1 MIYSFNKTNLNLIYL
16 FFTFILIDTLIY
28 LSGERTA
35 FGLITLATVFLILVI
50 NEYKLLRL
58 FALAVSIIIIT
69 IITILSP
76 EIRARNIE
84 GTINQMTVKLLIH

>member
-16 FFTFILIDTLIY
+16 FLLILIDTLIY
-28 LSGERTA
+28 LSIERTA

-69 IITILSP
+69 IITVLSP
-76 EIRARNIE
+76 EIRAEI
-84 GTINQMTVKLLIH
+84 